1 MLYTKSFN
9 AAIINSS
16 PYFLAINHI
25 IFFQQPILSFFLR
38 CLLLSYFMVIYP
50 SKFSHFLT
58 LPQACLWLKLAQT
71 CLTSDQVKEAWWV
84 RFIITTEHK
93 EKLHLG
99 KGAENIHVQFIK

>member
-9 AAIINSS
+9 ATIINSNT
-16 PYFLAINHI
+16 YFLAINHI

-58 LPQACLWLKLAQT
+58 LPQACLWLKLAQP
-71 CLTSDQVKEAWWV
+71 CLTSDRSKFQSSWIKS
-84 RFIITTEHK
+84 
-93 EKLHLG
+93 
-99 KGAENIHVQFIK
+99 KGMPKTKTLARLRMRNRVFA